1 MKKFIGLSL
10 FLFILLGTLS
20 AQEGMWLP
28 NYLVRNEAEMRSMG
42 MKMTA
47 DEIYSELKPSLKD
60 AIVQFDGG
68 CTASLISPNGLLLT
82 NHHCGFDQIQDRST
96 MENNY
101 VEDGFWAATMADE
114 LPNPGL
120 EVMFVVRMEDVTA
133 QALEGVSPDLPPRDR
148 QSLVDANLD
157 KVRKNAAL
165 KPHEE
170 AFTQSF
176 YEGIQ
181 YFLFVTVTYT
191 DVRLVGAPP
200 SSVGKFGDDTDNWVW
215 PRHSGDFSLFRI
227 YSGRDNLPAGY
238 SASNV
243 PFQSKHFL
251 PISIKG
257 VKEGDFTLVMGFP
270 GRTSSYLPSYGVN
283 QVLEVTDPIRIG
295 MRDIS
300 LGHIGEAMRK
310 NPETKLKYASKQS
323 GISNGW
329 KKWKGEMQGLRKAGA
344 IGKKQ
349 HVEEQFDELLRDN
362 SELNGK
368 FGHLLQD
375 FRSTYSEMEPFHRA
389 RTYYTEAVGVNVELF
404 RVAFRLARLV
414 RTFQS
419 QGETGYRTNIEPNLA
434 ALNSF
439 YAEYDPGL
447 DQKIFAGIMEK
458 YFTEVNASFLPE
470 ASLKRV
476 ELHQGDY
483 AAWAAEL
490 YGATLF
496 ADPEKLKKLLEGSP
510 EELVKALESDPFYQL
525 ANELNDAYS
534 TKVAPVVNEFTE
546 HLNELQRQYM
556 QGLIEAFPNK
566 RFYPDANGTLRVT
579 YGKVAGYSPRDGVK
593 YGFQTTLAGV
603 MEKYIPGDYEYD
615 VSEKLRQLYDRKDY
629 GPYGVKGEM
638 PVGFI
643 GTNHT
648 TGGNSGSPVVD
659 GAGNLIGLNFDR
671 VWEGTM
677 SDIYYDGALCRNIMV
692 DARYLLFIIDKLGGA
707 ERLVGEMK
715 LVK

>member
-329 KKWKGEMQGLRKAGA
+329 KKWRGEMQGLRKAGA

-349 HVEEQFDELLRDN
+349 HVEAQFDELLRDN

-368 FGHLLQD
+368 YGHLLQD

-419 QGETGYRTNIEPNLA
+419 QGETGYQTNIEPNLA

-707 ERLVGEMK
+707 TRLVGELK
-715 LVK
+715 IVK

>member
-227 YSGRDNLPAGY
+227 YSGRDNLPAEY

-270 GRTSSYLPSYGVN
+270 GRTSSYLLLWRESGVGSN
-283 QVLEVTDPIRIG
+283 RSDPG
-295 MRDIS
+295 RDARYF

-329 KKWKGEMQGLRKAGA
+329 KKWRGEMQGLRKAGA

-419 QGETGYRTNIEPNLA
+419 QGETGYQTNIEPNLA

-615 VSEKLRQLYDRKDY
+615 VSETLRQLYDRKDY

-659 GAGNLIGLNFDR
+659 GSGNLIGLNFDR

-707 ERLVGEMK
+707 ERLVGELK
-715 LVK
+715 IVK

>member
-176 YEGIQ
+176 YEGLQ

-389 RTYYTEAVGVNVELF
+389 RTYYTEAVGVNIELF

-707 ERLVGEMK
+707 ERLVGELK
-715 LVK
+715 IVK